1 MTEKHSPLL
10 PCPFCGDPPFVD
22 DDEDGVCC
30 ITCAN
35 DNCLGVEITCPT
47 REDAAAFWNTRAVNG
62 LPEAIAALELATK
75 HLADIRAFCTDHKK
89 RPCGD
94 PDAECPISMGEW
106 FSREDLAELDR
117 IDAALT
123 KLKG

>member
-62 LPEAIAALELATK
+62 LPEAIAALEHARE
-75 HLADIRAFCTDHKK
+75 HLDTDLQDKSPGWREAERIIAD
-89 RPCGD
+89 
-94 PDAECPISMGEW
+94 
-106 FSREDLAELDR
+106 